1 MQFVYNFF
9 NLYRLK
15 LILMV
20 YMFINISNTTII
32 CMDKYEVKGVR
43 KLKYQRGE
51 ILMRGGHQQE
61 FVQH

>member
-1 MQFVYNFF
+1 MG
-9 NLYRLK
+9 
-15 LILMV
+15 